1 MGCLKA
7 LFVQVG
13 CVVILIAAAIF
24 GWIYRRDLLDA
35 YRRVRGL
42 PPAAEVVY
50 VAPQPGDADRARA
63 AFEQLARR
71 GGPAYV
77 DLTAGEVAALVDAAL
92 ANAPRRAVDSVR
104 VALAADEVTVRASL
118 DLSDVPPRLLGPLA
132 GALERREPVVVG
144 GGLAVDSAGR
154 IHWTIT
160 ALRVK
165 EFPFPRSTIPAIL
178 RALKVP
184 GLAGG
189 AVPIPA
195 PAAVGDVRVSPE
207 HVRLYRASPR

>member
-24 GWIYRRDLLDA
+24 GWIYRRDLMDA

-42 PPAAEVVY
+42 PPAVAVVY
-50 VAPQPGDADRARA
+50 VAPQSGDADRARA
-63 AFEQLARR
+63 ALEQLNRR

-92 ANAPRRAVDSVR
+92 ANVPRRAVDSVR

-144 GGLAVDSAGR
+144 GGLAADSAG
-154 IHWTIT
+154 HVLWTIT

-184 GLAGG
+184 GLAGR

-207 HVRLYRASPR
+207 HVRLYRASPQ

>member
-24 GWIYRRDLLDA
+24 GWIYRRDLVDA

-42 PPAAEVVY
+42 PTAAALVY
-50 VAPQPGDADRARA
+50 AAPQPGDADRARA
-63 AFEQLARR
+63 ALERLGRR

-77 DLTAGEVAALVDAAL
+77 DLAAGELAALVDAQL
-92 ANAPRRAVDSVR
+92 GLAPRRVVDSVR
-104 VALAADEVTVRASL
+104 VALAADEVLVRASL
-118 DLSDVPPRLLGPLA
+118 DMSDVPPRLLGPLA
-132 GALERREPVVVG
+132 GALDRRESLVVG
-144 GGLAVDSAGR
+144 GGLAADSAGR
-154 IHWTIT
+154 VYWTIT
-160 ALRVK
+160 TLRVK
-165 EFPFPRSTIPAIL
+165 DFPFPRSTIPAIL

-184 GLAGG
+184 GLAGV

-195 PAAVGDVRVSPE
+195 LNAVGDVRVSPD
-207 HVRLYRASPR
+207 HVRLYRSSPR